1 MELLMQAAE
10 MEYDGRNNERISLT
24 CAERGENHTGNEIKG
39 VFRKQ
44 GYSASDI
51 EAMGDYYA
59 KMFKGNS
66 LKESDVS
73 VLDLNVLSM
82 VKEID
87 DLPDEDQARLL
98 IVRDWAKNT
107 LNEPDFQ
114 KNIYKECTN
123 CEWDSKYLD
132 PNKYTT
138 HIVNGEEKRTRGR
151 VMNKKARRNIMFIKG
166 EKQEPSY
173 IEGKGRIED
182 LCERKT
188 LHDGLESLKTQL
200 REALKICGS
209 KSKVEIHVVE
219 GNRYYDLKNTGIGF
233 HGDTERVVVICLTV
247 GGGGNFPMRFQWFKD
262 KYPVGKPID
271 IYLNDGDL
279 YIMSHK
285 TVGCDWKKSSRYT
298 LRHAAGAPKYLSL
311 KKWEKR
317 LEERAGNKKILNK
330 KIVKKAEKKAVK
342 KAVKKKIVKKAEKK
356 AVKKAV
362 KKTENKKTENK
373 KIVKKAENKKV
384 EPHTLNVLKTDILTV
399 VLVEV
404 PKFWSMEDDKINIL
418 MGEEFDNICV
428 GEQGKHDLVGPLY
441 KDKDGINTYMLVDK
455 K

>member
-51 EAMGDYYA
+51 EGMGDYYL
-59 KMFKGNS
+59 KLFQSKS
-66 LKESDVS
+66 LKESDVT
-73 VLDLNVLSM
+73 VLDLNVLSL
-82 VKEID
+82 VKKID
-87 DLPDEDQARLL
+87 ELPDEDQARLL

-107 LNEPDFQ
+107 LDKPDFQ

-132 PNKYTT
+132 PNKYTK
-138 HIVNGEEKRTRGR
+138 HIVNGKETKTRGR
-151 VMNKKARRNIMFIKG
+151 VMNKKARQNIMFIKG

-200 REALKICGS
+200 REALKLCGS

-219 GNRYYDLKNTGIGF
+219 GNRYYDLKTTGIGF
-233 HGDTERVVVICLTV
+233 HGDTERVVVICLTI

-285 TVGCDWKKSSRYT
+285 TVGCDWKKSSKYT

-317 LEERAGNKKILNK
+317 LQE
-330 KIVKKAEKKAVK
+330 
-342 KAVKKKIVKKAEKK
+342 
-356 AVKKAV
+356 
-362 KKTENKKTENK
+362 KTENK
-373 KIVKKAENKKV
+373 KIKAKTENKKIKAKT
-384 EPHTLNVLKTDILTV
+384 ENKKIKAKTENKKIKAEKKQESFTLNVLKTEIITV

-404 PKFWSMEDDKINIL
+404 PPIWDMEDDKINIL

-428 GEQGKHDLVGPLY
+428 GEKGIHDLVGPLY
-441 KDKDGINTYMLVDK
+441 KDKDGINTYMLVHK